1 MLMFG
6 LVVLFLLGLW
16 LVVIVFSVWLPYRL
30 LRGRG
35 RGIAIAGALLG
46 FTLSF
51 AGWVAKWRIEHWLV
65 QRDLT
70 EACKQAGVF
79 VYVEPEQ
86 WKQMVGGEEAWRK
99 LGHTTSSEN
108 NAVQPKQYP
117 HQLEFQGVQYR
128 ATSDKYNDR
137 IVEYYSGKQGYGNH
151 GVYIINMLYYD
162 IDTGTV
168 LYRYAAAHSK
178 YVEIGFKWLFWTN
191 LEGCNYDRKHLE
203 MHHRFIYF
211 ENI

>member
-1 MLMFG
+1 MFG

-16 LVVIVFSVWLPYRL
+16 LVVIVFSIWLPYRL

-70 EACKQAGVF
+70 EACKQDGVF

-99 LGHTTSSEN
+99 LGHATSSEKDS
-108 NAVQPKQYP
+108 VYPQPYP
-117 HQLEFQGVQYR
+117 SELEFQGVRYSYFGR
-128 ATSDKYNDR
+128 RNDR
-137 IVEYYSGKQGYGNH
+137 IVKYDSDKIYYGSH
-151 GVYIINMLYYD
+151 GVYIEHELYYD
-162 IDTGTV
+162 IDTKAV
-168 LYRYAAAHSK
+168 LYRHTAAHSQ
-178 YVEIGFKWLFWTN
+178 YVGLGFKWIFWTRLN
-191 LEGCNYDRKHLE
+191 GCGYDDTALETNRKFL
-203 MHHRFIYF
+203 F
-211 ENI
+211 

>member
-1 MLMFG
+1 MFY
-6 LVVLFLLGLW
+6 LLGLR
-16 LVVIVFSVWLPYRL
+16 LVVIMLPIWLPYRL
-30 LRGRG
+30 LHGRG

-99 LGHTTSSEN
+99 LGHTTSSEKDS
-108 NAVQPKQYP
+108 VYPQPYP
-117 HQLEFQGVQYR
+117 SELEFQGVRYSYFDR
-128 ATSDKYNDR
+128 RNDR
-137 IVEYYSGKQGYGNH
+137 IVKYDSDKIYYGNH
-151 GVYIINMLYYD
+151 GVYIEHELYYD
-162 IDTGTV
+162 IDIKAV
-168 LYRYAAAHSK
+168 LYRHTAAHSQ
-178 YVEIGFKWLFWTN
+178 YVDLGFKWIFWTRLN
-191 LEGCNYDRKHLE
+191 GCGYDDTALETNRKFL
-203 MHHRFIYF
+203 F
-211 ENI
+211 

>member
-1 MLMFG
+1 MFG

-16 LVVIVFSVWLPYRL
+16 LVVIVLSVWLPYRL

-35 RGIAIAGALLG
+35 RGIAIAGALFG

-70 EACKQAGVF
+70 EACKQDGVF

-99 LGHTTSSEN
+99 LGHTTSSEKDS
-108 NAVQPKQYP
+108 VYPQPYP
-117 HQLEFQGVQYR
+117 SELEFQGVRYSYFGR
-128 ATSDKYNDR
+128 RNDR
-137 IVEYYSGKQGYGNH
+137 IVAYYSGEIDYGSN
-151 GVYIINMLYYD
+151 GVYITNLLYYD
-162 IDTGTV
+162 INTKTI
-168 LYRYAAAHSK
+168 LYRYTSVSDR
-178 YVEIGFKWLFWTN
+178 YVGLSFKWLFWTDF
-191 LEGCNYDRKHLE
+191 EGCNHEKQYLETNRKF
-203 MHHRFIYF
+203 MF
-211 ENI
+211 

>member
-1 MLMFG
+1 MFG

-16 LVVIVFSVWLPYRL
+16 LAVIVLSVWLPYRL

-108 NAVQPKQYP
+108 DAVQPKQYP
-117 HQLEFQGVQYR
+117 HQLEFQGVQY
-128 ATSDKYNDR
+128 SEFGKHNDR
-137 IVEYYSGKQGYGNH
+137 IVKYYSGNQIYGNH
-151 GVYIINMLYYD
+151 GVYIFHYMYYD
-162 IDTGTV
+162 INTQTE
-168 LYRYAAAHSK
+168 LFRYTEAHSR
-178 YVEIGFKWLFWTN
+178 YVDLSFKWIFWTDF
-191 LEGCNYDRKHLE
+191 EGCNHEKEFLETYDK
-203 MHHRFIYF
+203 FVF
-211 ENI
+211 